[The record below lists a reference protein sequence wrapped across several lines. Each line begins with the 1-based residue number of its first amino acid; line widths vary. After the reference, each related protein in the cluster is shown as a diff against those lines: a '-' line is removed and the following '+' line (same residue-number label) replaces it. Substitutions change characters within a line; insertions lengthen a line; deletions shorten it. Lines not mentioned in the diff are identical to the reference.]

1 MSMFGFLRS
10 RQWVVG
16 RRIALVALVV
26 ILFLRNYGDTFSSW
40 LRPADP
46 QRDVV
51 IIKSEFRPEFG
62 EKPAWIIGLRNDSSK
77 ATYDQIELEA
87 TYRDDQG
94 KVLETDKLVVRQKL
108 APGNEQTIASTDFK
122 PRLGATNGTLRVL
135 GARSTNP

>member
-1 MSMFGFLRS
+1 M
-10 RQWVVG
+10 
-16 RRIALVALVV
+16 
-26 ILFLRNYGDTFSSW
+26 
-40 LRPADP
+40 
-46 QRDVV
+46 
-51 IIKSEFRPEFG
+51 PEL
-62 EKPAWIIGLRNDSSK
+62 PRSK